1 MEISTP
7 GRICLFGEHQD
18 YLGLPV
24 IPMAISLRARFI
36 GENRSDRKFLI
47 NKPVLNEVDS
57 FSLND
62 LTYTKPRDYFK
73 SGVRVCLNEG
83 LTFSNGFECE
93 LNSEIPIKAGTGS
106 SSAIM
111 VSWIHFLSQ
120 MADEPADWDQ
130 QKIGS
135 LAYTAEVVEFNEPG
149 GMMDQYSTALG
160 DLIYIESKPEIS
172 IKSLKPNLGTFV
184 LGDSCEPKDTMGILQ
199 RCRDSRLAIVE
210 KIKLQD
216 PDFSLHEIELEE
228 ISRCDLNK
236 DETTLFSGTIQNRD
250 LLRQALLEL
259 KKADSDH
266 KKVGRLL
273 SEHHTILRDVLE
285 VSTPKIETMLD
296 AAMNAGALGGKINGS
311 GGGGCMFAYVPQNPE
326 KVVEAIEK
334 TGGKAYIIHSE
345 EGTRID

>member
-1 MEISTP
+1 MELSTP

-47 NKPVLNEVDS
+47 NKPDLNEVDS
-57 FSLND
+57 FSLDD

-93 LNSEIPIKAGTGS
+93 LTSEIPMQAGTGS
-106 SSAIM
+106 SSAIT

-149 GMMDQYSTALG
+149 GMMDQFSTAVG
-160 DLIYIESKPEIS
+160 NLIYLESEPEIS

-199 RCRDSRLAIVE
+199 RCGDSRFAIAE
-210 KIKLQD
+210 KIKSQNS
-216 PDFSLHEIELEE
+216 DFNLHNFELEE
-228 ISRCDLNK
+228 ISWCDLNK

-250 LLRQALLEL
+250 LLRKALPEL
-259 KKADSDH
+259 KKAEPDH
-266 KKVGRLL
+266 EKIGRLL
-273 SEHHTILRDVLE
+273 FEHHSILRDVLK

-311 GGGGCMFAYVPQNPE
+311 GGGGCMFAYIPQNPE